1 MIVHCSNLSC
11 FTVQINDV
19 RMNVAN
25 ISSEVNT
32 LVSVICV
39 HLIFCNVWSSQVGE
53 ELTVDTDN

>member
-1 MIVHCSNLSC
+1 
-11 FTVQINDV
+11 
-19 RMNVAN
+19 MNVAN